1 MSEQSTIHI
10 VLRKKERWGTPLYY
24 PVYNK
29 DVWITVIHK
38 GQTSLTE
45 HNVKYLK
52 QTGRFTFEL
61 EREEI

>member
-10 VLRKKERWGTPLYY
+10 VLRKDIKWGRTLYY
-24 PVYNK
+24 TTK
-29 DVWITVIHK
+29 KEDVWLPVIHN
-38 GQTSLTE
+38 QQSLTQ
-45 HNVKYLK
+45 HDVDYLK